1 MSFIQAV
8 SKITDEIKLR
18 IDPEKIWFRGMD
30 SAHVSMID
38 FEIPKSYFSDYEV
51 ENEEIIN
58 ILLEKVTKFLKG
70 VKKNETIE
78 LTLDKEGGKLVVR
91 IISGYTREFAVP
103 LLDVGETSPLG
114 LPKVEF
120 PVMYRISASALQ
132 EALKNVKQIS
142 DKVKLIATMDELKIK
157 GESDEGYETAI
168 SLKYG
173 GVEVIEREIK
183 DESKLPA
190 TSTYNIDIMSGVVKE
205 LYRISDS
212 VALSFGTDLPLKLS
226 FDIPGELKF
235 DFYLAPRIE

>member
-51 ENEEIIN
+51 ENEEIVN

-78 LTLDKEGGKLVVR
+78 LTLDKESGKLTVR
-91 IISGYTREFAVP
+91 IISGYIREFAVP

-190 TSTYNIDIMSGVVKE
+190 TSTYNIDIMSGVVTVSYTH
-205 LYRISDS
+205 L
-212 VALSFGTDLPLKLS
+212 TLPTN
-226 FDIPGELKF
+226 
-235 DFYLAPRIE
+235 